1 MGNLPDMTTG
11 TRKRRRPRRLLF
23 AAGVIGALLGLLA
36 FFLPWLLK
44 RAIERNSEAWIGRR
58 ITIDRIVLNPFT
70 LTYGIHGFTCREPG
84 SDAVFVSWDEVSVRA
99 HLLRS
104 WRSKAWRFHHLVI
117 DKPYFH
123 ITQQGDRFNFS
134 DLIELAGTEEET
146 VTDPADTVP
155 VIFSLEDIRI
165 REGGIDYSSD
175 LLHEPA
181 SITGLHADCTR
192 ITSQSARMD
201 FSLGG
206 ALASG
211 GTLEGEF
218 TIDTEASRYGVK
230 ADLDQVQLAPL
241 LPYLQDFMNTTEL
254 KGALDLQVDLVD
266 SWADTT
272 SLACRGTLD
281 LMDLMI
287 ADGDGQPLIGCASA
301 HCELDTLNARAGS
314 FELRTIAIDGFT
326 TRYELFNDG
335 SDTWSKTLK
344 LAGDTAAGD
353 TTPAI
358 EASES
363 NVLVMLAD
371 YVRLLG
377 EEVIANEYSADSV
390 MVTNSSV
397 RFNDYTP
404 ELPFRYTIDQ
414 LSIRSTRFGTGSPGD
429 SAGVGFVTEAR
440 LNGKGRLNGRMD
452 LDPHDFRNVDMDLEV
467 TDLALQDLDA
477 YSRWYA
483 AHPLMDG
490 ECTYT
495 THTSV
500 QRGLLDSQNALHID
514 RLSFGK
520 KGGAH
525 AEGIYL
531 LPLRLAAGLLKDA
544 KGVVNLD
551 VPVKGDL
558 NDPEFKVWPIVWQ
571 ILKNLVVKAATAP
584 VKLIQGVVGGEE
596 KDLEQV
602 RSAMLQRTLGP
613 PQRRALDQL
622 AAALKAKPDIAVV
635 LVPLVD
641 TVQEREMLAAFEAKR
656 SSLGMSGALNGQDS
670 ARIDALSLRDST
682 FIGFLDARS
691 PDTRGRPD
699 TERCMAVAGR
709 EAIDALWADMER
721 SRQEQVLGVLLD
733 THALPADRVTLRKGT
748 ADEVGGRT
756 GVPGYRFLYDA
767 AP

>member
-1 MGNLPDMTTG
+1 MPIGTG
-11 TRKRRRPRRLLF
+11 TRRWRRRLLI
-23 AAGVIGALLGLLA
+23 AVGAVALLLALLA
-36 FFLPWLLK
+36 FFFPWLLK

-58 ITIDRIVLNPFT
+58 VTIDRIVLNPFT
-70 LTYGIHGFTCREPG
+70 LTYGIYGFTCREPG

-104 WRSKAWRFHHLVI
+104 WRSKTWRFHHLVI
-117 DKPYFH
+117 DRPYFH

-146 VTDPADTVP
+146 VSDPADTVP
-155 VIFSLEDIRI
+155 VIFGLEDIRI

-175 LLHEPA
+175 LLHVPA
-181 SITGLHADCTR
+181 SITGLHAECTR

-201 FSLGG
+201 FSLGC

-211 GTLEGEF
+211 GTMEGRF
-218 TIDTEASRYGVK
+218 NIDTETSRYGIQAK
-230 ADLDQVQLAPL
+230 LHQVQLAPL
-241 LPYLQDFMNTTEL
+241 LPYLQDLMHTTEL
-254 KGALDLQVDLVD
+254 KGALDLEVDLVD
-266 SWADTT
+266 SWVDTT
-272 SLACRGTLD
+272 SLACRGS
-281 LMDLMI
+281 MDLNGLTI
-287 ADGDGQPLIGCASA
+287 TDGEGQPLVGCASA
-301 HCELDTLNARAGS
+301 HGELDTLSARDGR

-335 SDTWSKTLK
+335 GDTWSRALK
-344 LAGDTAAGD
+344 LAVDSASGDAAPGM
-353 TTPAI
+353 

-371 YVRLLG
+371 YIRMLG
-377 EEVIANEYSADSV
+377 EELIANEYSADSV
-390 MVTNSSV
+390 VFTNGTV
-397 RFNDYTP
+397 RFNDFTP
-404 ELPFRYTIDQ
+404 EQPFRYTIDQ
-414 LSIRSTRFGTGSPGD
+414 LAIRSTRFGTGSPGD
-429 SAGVGFVTEAR
+429 SAGVGFVAQAR
-440 LNGKGRLNGRMD
+440 LNGKGLLKGRMD
-452 LDPHDFRNVDMDLEV
+452 FDPRDFRNVDMDLEV

-490 ECTYT
+490 QCTYT
-495 THTSV
+495 TRTSV
-500 QRGLLDSQNALHID
+500 QRGMLDSQNQIHID
-514 RLSFGK
+514 RLTFGK

-551 VPVKGDL
+551 VPVRGDL

-571 ILKNLVVKAATAP
+571 VLKNLVMKAASAP

-602 RSAMLQRTLGP
+602 RFDMLQQKLER
-613 PQRRALDQL
+613 PQTKALDQL

-641 TVQEREMLAAFEAKR
+641 TLQEREALAVFEAKR
-656 SSLGMSGALNGQDS
+656 VSLGIPGPLSGEDS
-670 ARIDALSLRDST
+670 ARIVALSLRDST

-709 EAIDALWADMER
+709 EAIDAQWAGLER
-721 SRQEQVLGVLLD
+721 SRQEQVLDVLLNA
-733 THALPADRVTLRKGT
+733 HALPADRVTLRKGT
-748 ADEVGGRT
+748 DNEVGGWM
-756 GVPGYRFLYDA
+756 GAPGYRFVYDA